1 MGERKGQIVMGF
13 VLKEKY
19 LDFYVVNIDKIL
31 PGLYYIVCKSGGMRG
46 NIFKGRQIKKKKK
59 PHIWDMPPL
68 SLTVWLVAVWC
79 TRVNST
85 NHFQKTLFKKPN
97 SQILTGLVTANQ
109 LWTHLCSEKHFS
121 LRYMMVNSSCRLH
134 CMWNQLK
141 GSLPGIPDGF
151 PCSEYVKWGR

>member
-59 PHIWDMPPL
+59 
-68 SLTVWLVAVWC
+68 A
-79 TRVNST
+79 
-85 NHFQKTLFKKPN
+85 
-97 SQILTGLVTANQ
+97 
-109 LWTHLCSEKHFS
+109 THLGHASPKFTC
-121 LRYMMVNSSCRLH
+121 VVGSCVVYQG
-134 CMWNQLK
+134 QLYK
-141 GSLPGIPDGF
+141 SLPEDTI
-151 PCSEYVKWGR
+151 